1 MQGSNESQTFDQP
14 NWTPAL
20 KLHWLETINRADK
33 DDNGNNDNFDSSGDI
48 DDDEKLSL

>member
-1 MQGSNESQTFDQP
+1 MNHKHLINQTGGQ
-14 NWTPAL
+14 AL

-33 DDNGNNDNFDSSGDI
+33 DDNDNNDNFDSSGDI